1 MSATWN
7 FARRPFQ
14 DDRPAFAAAAVL
26 FLAGAVLLFANV
38 RLFANYRRGVSDVR
52 SEIAALDARQSGAD
66 EKARAAKAALSSYR
80 LSSLAEESRELSRLV
95 AERRFSWTTLLAR
108 LERTLPGDVGVVRLQ
123 PVFGKDGEV
132 VLELQLVARG
142 REAVVPTIAALSKD
156 PAFGGVELKTESSQ
170 EGVSSA
176 DPFQFQISSRYAAES
191 GR

>member
-52 SEIAALDARQSGAD
+52 SEIAALDARQGGAD
-66 EKARAAKAALSSYR
+66 EKARAAKAALSSYQ

-108 LERTLPGDVGVVRLQ
+108 LEKTLPGDVGVVRLQ

-156 PAFGGVELKTESSQ
+156 PAFGAVELKTESSQ
-170 EGVSSA
+170 EGVSA

>member
-1 MSATWN
+1 MSVTWN

-52 SEIAALDARQSGAD
+52 AEIAALDARQRNAD
-66 EKARAAKAALSSYR
+66 EKARSAKAALSSYQ
-80 LSSLAEESRELSRLV
+80 LSSLAEESRELSRIV
-95 AERRFSWTTLLAR
+95 AERRFSWTVLLAR
-108 LERTLPGDVGVVRLQ
+108 LERTLPGDVGILRLQ
-123 PVFGKDGEV
+123 PVFDKDGGV
-132 VLELQLVARG
+132 ALELQLVARG

-156 PAFGGVELKTESSQ
+156 PAFGAVELKTESSQ
-170 EGVSSA
+170 EGVSA